1 MGKCV
6 IVEANGDCC
15 VKDDCDIDTF
25 LLSHT
30 AGVYTVGRTLR
41 ERRAVVEL
49 AHHEER
55 LVRSLRGKGLWPED
69 ADTAPVC
76 AALRH
81 AWARVVRAAE
91 GALGTSDEL
100 RLTALVVG
108 ACAAEKRVDIAA
120 MAEALPAVRGPVGV
134 EVWAAARDAP
144 DVKDSAWVRKRKHMK
159 ERTHQPHINEVLL
172 LHEDADSPAG
182 TAMAGTISEGLSS
195 NFFAVSADGTAVI
208 TAPEGTVLNGTVRA
222 MVLRACDELHIRVVQ
237 ECPRVPPDDQ
247 CNSDA
252 AWSGAFVTSTTRM
265 VLDIDTIHFIDH
277 ATETEARPPIR
288 FTQVPHPLIVEI
300 QQRTAALLDAVSTD
314 IISTDD
320 DLEHKEKKPAC

>member
-6 IVEANGDCC
+6 IVEANGECC
-15 VKDDCDIDTF
+15 VRDECDIDTF
-25 LLSHT
+25 LLSHA

-41 ERRAVVEL
+41 QRRAVVEL
-49 AHHEER
+49 AHHEAR
-55 LVRSLRGKGLWPED
+55 LARSLRGKGLWPED
-69 ADTAPVC
+69 ADPAPVC

-81 AWARVVRAAE
+81 AWARAVRAAE
-91 GALGTSDEL
+91 DRLGTRDEL

-134 EVWAAARDAP
+134 EVWAATRDAP

-159 ERTHQPHINEVLL
+159 DRTHQPHINEVLL
-172 LHEDADSPAG
+172 LHEDAGADGAAG
-182 TAMAGTISEGLSS
+182 TMTGTISEGLSS

-222 MVLRACDELHIRVVQ
+222 MVLRACAELHIPVLQ
-237 ECPRVPPDDQ
+237 ECPRVPPDGQ
-247 CNSDA
+247 YNSDA

-277 ATETEARPPIR
+277 TTETEARPPIR

-314 IISTDD
+314 IFVAS
-320 DLEHKEKKPAC
+320 P

>member
-1 MGKCV
+1 M
-6 IVEANGDCC
+6 
-15 VKDDCDIDTF
+15 
-25 LLSHT
+25 
-30 AGVYTVGRTLR
+30 
-41 ERRAVVEL
+41 
-49 AHHEER
+49 
-55 LVRSLRGKGLWPED
+55 
-69 ADTAPVC
+69 
-76 AALRH
+76 
-81 AWARVVRAAE
+81 
-91 GALGTSDEL
+91 
-100 RLTALVVG
+100 
-108 ACAAEKRVDIAA
+108 
-120 MAEALPAVRGPVGV
+120 
-134 EVWAAARDAP
+134 
-144 DVKDSAWVRKRKHMK
+144 
-159 ERTHQPHINEVLL
+159 
-172 LHEDADSPAG
+172 
-182 TAMAGTISEGLSS
+182 
-195 NFFAVSADGTAVI
+195 SADGTAVI

-320 DLEHKEKKPAC
+320 DLEHKEKKSC